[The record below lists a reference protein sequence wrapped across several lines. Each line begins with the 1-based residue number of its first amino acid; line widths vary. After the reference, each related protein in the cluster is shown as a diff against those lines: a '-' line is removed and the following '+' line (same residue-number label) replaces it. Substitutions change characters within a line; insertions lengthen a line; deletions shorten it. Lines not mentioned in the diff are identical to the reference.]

1 MGYQN
6 KNAKQTEAK
15 LVSQTRVPKLPVDH
29 NPADKQLESKIADI
43 KHNETI
49 LMWLIVASPDNV
61 RGIVLP
67 VSSGTT
73 IGRHGDIR
81 WHDVR
86 MSREHAK
93 FSLIAN
99 SDNDNQQTFC
109 ISPQKDR
116 NGTMV
121 NGKRITGQTPLQE
134 NDIIV
139 MGDTEF
145 VVKVLL

>member
-1 MGYQN
+1 MGYQD
-6 KNAKQTEAK
+6 KKARQTEAK
-15 LVSQTRVPKLPVDH
+15 LVSQTRIPKLPVVHD
-29 NPADKQLESKIADI
+29 PADNQLESKTADI
-43 KHNETI
+43 KDNETI

-67 VSSGTT
+67 ISSGTT

-99 SDNDNQQTFC
+99 SDKENQQTFY

-134 NDIIV
+134 NDVIL

-145 VVKVLL
+145 VVKVLS